1 MRTTTMLYLILLGV
15 FFSQAAFAVHPL
27 PAVTNSCLYVTATP
41 HRPDPQ
47 DSELTTPE
55 QRCQAADIFALSNV
69 PTEPVGVITPSG
81 EPRHYCTVD
90 GSTLAVPT
98 SIVDH
103 DPELADNLPGAT
115 ACAGDAVCL
124 QLFGDDASCEAF
136 GPDASGRSDNGWVS
150 LGPASSFAVA
160 SDLDGAPGAHSVYV
174 RSPGGRGNI
183 FYFQGG
189 MNRTHSL
196 TASRLA
202 IPGDLPVLDITFC
215 KAPAGFVNQRG
226 PDPDCPPGS
235 FCRPIPCCGPH
246 FPCDGYPNFA
256 PLLQEPE
263 ERIAGLDLQ
272 LETLLDSGD
281 LGQGQANAMRQ
292 RIVNVFS
299 SLDSGDLSEA
309 CHHMDQLIFMIGQS
323 VVNGALSA
331 EDAEPLEAEAT
342 AVRGE
347 LGCS

>member
-1 MRTTTMLYLILLGV
+1 MRKTTILYLIFLGA
-15 FFSQAAFAVHPL
+15 FSSQAAFAVHPM
-27 PAVTNSCLYVTATP
+27 PAVNNSCLYVMATP

-81 EPRHYCTVD
+81 EPRYYCTVD
-90 GSTLAVPT
+90 GSTLAVPLGIAA
-98 SIVDH
+98 S
-103 DPELADNLPGAT
+103 DPALANTLPAAT
-115 ACAGDAVCL
+115 ACAGDAVCV
-124 QLFGDDASCEAF
+124 QLFGDDASCEEF
-136 GPDASGRSDNGWVS
+136 GPDVSGRRDNGWVS
-150 LGPASSFAVA
+150 LGPASSFALA
-160 SDLDGAPGAHSVYV
+160 SDLDGDPGAHSVYV

-196 TASRLA
+196 TAPRLA

-215 KAPAGFVNQRG
+215 KAPTSPVVQRG
-226 PDPDCPPGS
+226 RPEGCEGF
-235 FCRPIPCCGPH
+235 FCRPVPCCGPH

-263 ERIAGLDLQ
+263 ERLAGLDLQ
-272 LETLLDSGD
+272 LEALLDSGD
-281 LGQGQANAMRQ
+281 LGQGQAYAMRQ
-292 RIVNVFS
+292 RIVNIFS
-299 SLDSGDLSEA
+299 SLDSGDLSET
-309 CHHMDQLIFMIGQS
+309 CHHMDQLVFMIGQS
-323 VVNGALSA
+323 VVNGSLSA

-342 AVRGE
+342 AVQGE